1 VFPRLCPGPR
11 APDPLL
17 PSPPLPSPLL
27 STRSYRYL
35 DPATPTTPSLD
46 FAGLKEDLLSAPEGA
61 LVLLQACAHNPTGV
75 DPSPEQ
81 WREIAAVCEERK
93 LVPLLDNA
101 YQGFA
106 SGCVETDAFAVRL
119 FAERKIPCFVACSF
133 AKNMGLYGE
142 RVGVLHVVAEDGEA
156 RDNAVSQLKIVA
168 RTTYSNPP
176 SFGGRIVEG
185 VLGDAGRREQWEEDL
200 RGMAGRI
207 VQMRERLRDGLER
220 ETGSSWKHITDQ
232 IGMFSYTGLTKEQV
246 KACEEKGVFML
257 ASGRVS
263 MAGLNDANV
272 DATAKVM
279 ADAIKGSSV

>member
-1 VFPRLCPGPR
+1 MAGVNPTPSSSSPSYHARTSPRFHTASSSNGMSSFSAFPP
-11 APDPLL
+11 AQPDPQ
-17 PSPPLPSPLL
+17 SM
-27 STRSYRYL
+27 RYL
-35 DPATPTTPSLD
+35 RQSFPGAFHS
-46 FAGLKEDLLSAPEGA
+46 AGG
-61 LVLLQACAHNPTGV
+61 
-75 DPSPEQ
+75 SPQ
-81 WREIAAVCEERK
+81 
-93 LVPLLDNA
+93 
-101 YQGFA
+101 Q
-106 SGCVETDAFAVRL
+106 DAFSPSGSALAAAAAIRSGAGFPASSNIHHHQHEYLQQQQRL
-119 FAERKIPCFVACSF
+119 E
-133 AKNMGLYGE
+133 
-142 RVGVLHVVAEDGEA
+142 
-156 RDNAVSQLKIVA
+156 
-168 RTTYSNPP
+168 
-176 SFGGRIVEG
+176 
-185 VLGDAGRREQWEEDL
+185 REQWEEDL